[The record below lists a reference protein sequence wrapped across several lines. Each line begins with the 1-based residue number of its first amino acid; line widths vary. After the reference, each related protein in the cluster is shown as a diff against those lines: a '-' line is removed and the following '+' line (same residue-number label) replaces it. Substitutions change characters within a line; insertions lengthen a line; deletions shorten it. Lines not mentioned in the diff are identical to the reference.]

1 MKEKFNRM
9 TRKNV
14 LKTLTALLMI
24 TLFAS
29 FNMLAVT
36 NIQHIFA
43 EKTELKTNVNI
54 EEIWD
59 SSKMV
64 KQNINNANLNGKNGS
79 ASSSNASNVSNKQT
93 IDLKNNE
100 NDKEKK
106 DDKDKDKDK
115 ENKSTEEN
123 KTEAKE
129 KVEIMPE
136 TSKTRLL
143 GLRDSSLKTLEKYRN
158 EYRNSIIYGTIAYIL
173 HMLSLISIPILV
185 ILLIVSYVYD
195 SVIGLKT
202 RSLYNKGR
210 LIRFHVLTF
219 FVACQLMPLIFATVI
234 KGWGN

>member
-14 LKTLTALLMI
+14 LKTLTALFII

-36 NIQHIFA
+36 NIEHIFA
-43 EKTELKTNVNI
+43 EKIELKTNVNI

-64 KQNINNANLNGKNGS
+64 KQNISNSKLSGNN
-79 ASSSNASNVSNKQT
+79 SSSNKQT
-93 IDLKNNE
+93 IDLKNN
-100 NDKEKK
+100 DKDKADDK
-106 DDKDKDKDK
+106 DTDKDKDKK

>member
-1 MKEKFNRM
+1 MKKKINIM
-9 TRKNV
+9 TRKNILLLLFLIMILLIV
-14 LKTLTALLMI
+14 SKNVVNVKTI
-24 TLFAS
+24 NIYGDKRE
-29 FNMLAVT
+29 FN
-36 NIQHIFA
+36 
-43 EKTELKTNVNI
+43 TNVDI
-54 EEIWD
+54 EKIWD
-59 SSKMV
+59 SSKV
-64 KQNINNANLNGKNGS
+64 IKQNIKEINKDDD
-79 ASSSNASNVSNKQT
+79 SNKKSNDKKNT
-93 IDLKNNE
+93 IDLNDKKE
-100 NDKEKK
+100 KDKEKDK
-106 DDKDKDKDK
+106 QDDKDKDKDKK

-123 KTEAKE
+123 KTETN

-173 HMLSLISIPILV
+173 HMLSLISIPIVV

>member
-1 MKEKFNRM
+1 MKEKFNGM

-14 LKTLTALLMI
+14 LKTLTALFII

-64 KQNINNANLNGKNGS
+64 KQNISNSKLSGDNNS
-79 ASSSNASNVSNKQT
+79 SNKQT
-93 IDLKNNE
+93 IDLKNN
-100 NDKEKK
+100 DKDKA
-106 DDKDKDKDK
+106 DDKDKDKDKK

-123 KTEAKE
+123 KIEAKE